1 MRTDT
6 REVTTTK
13 TMYIAEDG
21 IEFDNPWNCQM
32 HEEELRWTRM
42 EKAAERLRFDANTF
56 DWPSLADPTGPDHEY
71 KWFKVC
77 SNEDLKLFC
86 DSYTPYCRDLKDV
99 EYVKE
104 YIRYGYPDYICLV
117 DYPHGESDNKWN
129 TLSKLLEQSDVFLS
143 QITEL
148 GNARHETIELIG
160 DERAKIEV
168 VKWLDEKISEMEK
181 VEDKSSDAYSDIM
194 TYLNYFKNTVKSISK
209 VNEETKNAEND

>member
-1 MRTDT
+1 MRTET

-13 TMYIAEDG
+13 IMYIAEDG
-21 IEFDNPWNCQM
+21 KEFENPWSCQTY
-32 HEEELRWTRM
+32 EEELRWVKM
-42 EKAAERLRFDANTF
+42 EQAAERLRFDANNF

-77 SNEDLKLFC
+77 SDKDLKLFC
-86 DSYTPYCRDLKDV
+86 DAYTPYCRDLKDI

-117 DYPHGESDNKWN
+117 DYPRGESDSKWN

-148 GNARHETIELIG
+148 GNARHETVELIG
-160 DERAKIEV
+160 DERAKVEIE
-168 VKWLDEKISEMEK
+168 KWLNEKISEMEK
-181 VEDKSSDAYSDIM
+181 VDDKASDTYSDM
-194 TYLNYFKNTVKSISK
+194 MAYLKYFKNTVQ
-209 VNEETKNAEND
+209 